1 MNERPDSTDALD
13 DLAAALASV
22 APVVRHAPS
31 APLTTY
37 RVGGSIDTL
46 IAVDSIEQLL
56 GVSGLLTDPSV
67 PVAVIGRGSNLLV
80 LDGGFRGVAMRLGP
94 TFEAVHVAVDGTVD
108 AGGATPLPVLARQS
122 AGLGFRGL
130 EFFVG
135 IPGTVG
141 GAVRMNAGG
150 HGRETVEVLCD
161 ATILRLG
168 ESVVTRRG
176 VDDLGLAF
184 RSSALGDRDLVVGAR
199 FAATPGSI
207 DDARAEIDEVVRRR
221 REHQPG
227 GQNCGSVL
235 VNPPGDAAGR
245 LVELAGLKQH
255 RVGGAFVSEKHAN
268 FIQADATASAADIV
282 RLIAEVRARVLEV
295 TGIDL
300 RTELRVI
307 GDPPRPSTELRT

>member
-1 MNERPDSTDALD
+1 VTRQPPTDPLD
-13 DLAAALASV
+13 ELAAALAQYAS
-22 APVVRHAPS
+22 VVRHAPS

-37 RVGGSIDTL
+37 RVGGPIDTL
-46 IAVDSIEQLL
+46 VSIDSFDQLL
-56 GVSGLLTDPSV
+56 GVSGLLSDQSV

-80 LDGGFRGVAMRLGP
+80 LDGGFRGVALRLGAA
-94 TFEAVHVAVDGTVD
+94 FETVDAAVDGTVD

-122 AGLGFRGL
+122 ANLGLRGL

-150 HGRETVEVLCD
+150 HGRETIEVLVE

-168 ESVVTRRG
+168 ESDTFTRG
-176 VDDLGLAF
+176 AAELGLAF
-184 RSSALGDRDLVVGAR
+184 RSSALDDRDLVVRAR
-199 FAATPGSI
+199 FAATPG
-207 DDARAEIDEVVRRR
+207 DLDEARAEIDEVVRWR

-227 GQNCGSVL
+227 GQNCGSVF

-255 RVGGAFVSEKHAN
+255 RVGGAFVSDKHAN
-268 FIQADATASAADIV
+268 FIQADATASAQDIV
-282 RLIAEVRARVLEV
+282 RLIAEVHERVLEV
-295 TGIDL
+295 TGVHL

-307 GDPPRPSTELRT
+307 GDPPESATELRT